1 MNFRYKHIITAL
13 LLFMMPFAMFADG
26 FTVVLDAGHGGKDPG
41 TVGSKR
47 TNQEKNINLAVAK
60 EVGRLLAA
68 NNPDIKVVY
77 TRTTDVFVE
86 LGKRAEI
93 ANNWKADL
101 FISIHVNSLPKGN
114 TRVNG
119 VQTYTLT
126 LNTSKENMEVEKREN
141 SVINLESSGAQAKY
155 KYNDTT
161 EAKIMWELM
170 QDTDLKESVAFAKKV
185 QNEMVGT
192 AGRKNMGIRQ
202 ADFAVL
208 RLTYMPSVLLE
219 IGYISNPAEEE
230 YLLSSNGQK
239 SIAKSIYNAIVS
251 YKKSK

>member
-1 MNFRYKHIITAL
+1 MKRLVSLILSAFAGSSCFAQWQWKEPDLHEDQIYDLSVGKMSMRIAAERGGRIISLKYDGTEVLSQLKMPNMYGSTFWTSPQSEWNWPPVREHDSAL
-13 LLFMMPFAMFADG
+13 YD
-26 FTVVLDAGHGGKDPG
+26 VVK
-41 TVGSKR
+41 
-47 TNQEKNINLAVAK
+47 
-60 EVGRLLAA
+60 
-68 NNPDIKVVY
+68 
-77 TRTTDVFVE
+77 TD
-86 LGKRAEI
+86 
-93 ANNWKADL
+93 
-101 FISIHVNSLPKGN
+101 
-114 TRVNG
+114 
-119 VQTYTLT
+119 
-126 LNTSKENMEVEKREN
+126 
-141 SVINLESSGAQAKY
+141 
-155 KYNDTT
+155 
-161 EAKIMWELM
+161 WELM